1 MICVL
6 NDPLIFEQYILHT
19 NPGQASRVLLYFPF
33 FTKVG
38 TTAFLVEW
46 KTVLAAL
53 LFLLQHC
60 FMHNAIAL
68 LCFDSLLGYCFTM
81 QYVFARKT
89 IPFPFVCPLIALNLK
104 ICPYWC
110 WNCVILNKLYN
121 NTNIFLW
128 PILHLIKA
136 AIKPPH
142 STWRGPLTMHA
153 YPHSAVRAP
162 LIAHSFWRVIVHRSL
177 ECFHY
182 SKGPIDKIALVFMSS
197 ASSSTTVFAFW
208 EAL

>member
-6 NDPLIFEQYILHT
+6 NDPLIFEQYIFHT
-19 NPGQASRVLLYFPF
+19 KTGQAIRVLLYFPF

-104 ICPYWC
+104 Y
-110 WNCVILNKLYN
+110 
-121 NTNIFLW
+121 
-128 PILHLIKA
+128 A
-136 AIKPPH
+136 
-142 STWRGPLTMHA
+142 LTDA
-153 YPHSAVRAP
+153 ETV
-162 LIAHSFWRVIVHRSL
+162 SFSISYTITQTFSCDRYYTL
-177 ECFHY
+177 
-182 SKGPIDKIALVFMSS
+182 
-197 ASSSTTVFAFW
+197 
-208 EAL
+208 

>member
-1 MICVL
+1 M
-6 NDPLIFEQYILHT
+6 
-19 NPGQASRVLLYFPF
+19 
-33 FTKVG
+33 G
-38 TTAFLVEW
+38 TTPFLVEW

-60 FMHNAIAL
+60 FMYNAFALFWLIARVL
-68 LCFDSLLGYCFTM
+68 LYHAKL
-81 QYVFARKT
+81 YVFARKT
-89 IPFPFVCPLIALNLK
+89 IPFPFVCPLIASNLK
-104 ICPYWC
+104 ICPYWG

-153 YPHSAVRAP
+153 YPHSAVCAP
-162 LIAHSFWRVIVHRSL
+162 LIAHSFWRVIVHRNL